1 MDAAKKQEILVGPVY
16 NNMKHLG
23 CAIWVKY
30 IGPQDKRSGFVQC
43 MNNTTNGTNITYL
56 YD

>member
-23 CAIWVKY
+23 CAI
-30 IGPQDKRSGFVQC
+30 
-43 MNNTTNGTNITYL
+43 
-56 YD
+56 